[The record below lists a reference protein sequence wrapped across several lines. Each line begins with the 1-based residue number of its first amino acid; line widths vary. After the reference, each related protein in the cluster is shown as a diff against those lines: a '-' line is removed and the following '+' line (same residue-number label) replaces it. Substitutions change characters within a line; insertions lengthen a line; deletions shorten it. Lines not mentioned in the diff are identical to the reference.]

1 MYQVMYYVGLSGTVI
16 FFLLS
21 VILFFKKDIAKLL
34 GDVTGWNARHAI
46 KKENIQMKETA
57 IEGSFQTDAPVKPKR
72 PRKRKKQ
79 DRVTQ
84 LLVREEN
91 TEHLQEDEET
101 ALLSEEEATTLLA
114 ENEITD
120 VLSEEEATI
129 LLHTEEA
136 TELLHTEEATELLY
150 TEEATELLYTEEA
163 TELLYTEEATELL
176 HTEEATEL
184 LQVQDEPTDI
194 LYEDI
199 NISTEDGGSIL
210 DDAVESENLI
220 GDENST
226 VILSQ
231 KEQPMPDIFEVE
243 EDTTVI
249 HTEESI

>member
-91 TEHLQEDEET
+91 TEHLQADEET

-114 ENEITD
+114 DNEITD

-129 LLHTEEA
+129 LLHTDEA

-150 TEEATELLYTEEA
+150 TEEATELLH
-163 TELLYTEEATELL
+163 TEEATELL
-176 HTEEATEL
+176 HTDEATEL

-220 GDENST
+220 GDEDST

>member
-91 TEHLQEDEET
+91 TEHLQADEET

-129 LLHTEEA
+129 LLHTDEA

-150 TEEATELLYTEEA
+150 TEEATELLH
-163 TELLYTEEATELL
+163 TEEATELL
-176 HTEEATEL
+176 HTDEATEL

-210 DDAVESENLI
+210 DDAVEPENLI

>member
-114 ENEITD
+114 DNEITD

-129 LLHTEEA
+129 LLHTDEA
-136 TELLHTEEATELLY
+136 TELLHAEEATELLY
-150 TEEATELLYTEEA
+150 TEEATELLH
-163 TELLYTEEATELL
+163 TEEATELL

>member
-114 ENEITD
+114 DNEITD

-129 LLHTEEA
+129 LLHTDEA

-150 TEEATELLYTEEA
+150 TEEATELLHTEEA
-163 TELLYTEEATELL
+163 TELLY
-176 HTEEATEL
+176 TEEATEL

-210 DDAVESENLI
+210 DDAVEPENLI

>member
-91 TEHLQEDEET
+91 TEHLQADEET

-129 LLHTEEA
+129 LLHTDEATELLHTEEE

-150 TEEATELLYTEEA
+150 
-163 TELLYTEEATELL
+163 
-176 HTEEATEL
+176 TEEATEL

>member
-57 IEGSFQTDAPVKPKR
+57 IEGGFQTDAPVKPKR

-91 TEHLQEDEET
+91 TEHLQADEET

-129 LLHTEEA
+129 LLHTDEATELLHTEEA

-150 TEEATELLYTEEA
+150 TD
-163 TELLYTEEATELL
+163 
-176 HTEEATEL
+176 EATEL
-184 LQVQDEPTDI
+184 LQVQDESTDI

>member
-91 TEHLQEDEET
+91 TEHLQEDKET

-129 LLHTEEA
+129 LLHTDEA
-136 TELLHTEEATELLY
+136 TELLHTD
-150 TEEATELLYTEEA
+150 
-163 TELLYTEEATELL
+163 
-176 HTEEATEL
+176 EATEL

-210 DDAVESENLI
+210 DDAVEPENLI

>member
-91 TEHLQEDEET
+91 TEHLQADEET

-114 ENEITD
+114 DNEITD

-150 TEEATELLYTEEA
+150 TEEATELL
-163 TELLYTEEATELL
+163 
-176 HTEEATEL
+176 
-184 LQVQDEPTDI
+184 QVQDEPTDI

-210 DDAVESENLI
+210 DDAVEPENLI

>member
-57 IEGSFQTDAPVKPKR
+57 IEGGFQTDAPVKPKR

-91 TEHLQEDEET
+91 TEHLQADEET

-129 LLHTEEA
+129 LLHTDEATELLHTEEA

-150 TEEATELLYTEEA
+150 TD
-163 TELLYTEEATELL
+163 
-176 HTEEATEL
+176 EATEL

>member
-1 MYQVMYYVGLSGTVI
+1 M
-16 FFLLS
+16 
-21 VILFFKKDIAKLL
+21 
-34 GDVTGWNARHAI
+34 
-46 KKENIQMKETA
+46 
-57 IEGSFQTDAPVKPKR
+57 
-72 PRKRKKQ
+72 
-79 DRVTQ
+79 
-84 LLVREEN
+84 
-91 TEHLQEDEET
+91 
-101 ALLSEEEATTLLA
+101 
-114 ENEITD
+114 
-120 VLSEEEATI
+120 
-129 LLHTEEA
+129 
-136 TELLHTEEATELLY
+136 
-150 TEEATELLYTEEA
+150 
-163 TELLYTEEATELL
+163 LYTEEATELL
-176 HTEEATEL
+176 HTDEATEL

>member
-91 TEHLQEDEET
+91 TEHLQEDKET

-129 LLHTEEA
+129 LLHTDEA
-136 TELLHTEEATELLY
+136 T
-150 TEEATELLYTEEA
+150 
-163 TELLYTEEATELL
+163 
-176 HTEEATEL
+176 
-184 LQVQDEPTDI
+184 
-194 LYEDI
+194 
-199 NISTEDGGSIL
+199 
-210 DDAVESENLI
+210 
-220 GDENST
+220 
-226 VILSQ
+226 
-231 KEQPMPDIFEVE
+231 
-243 EDTTVI
+243 
-249 HTEESI
+249 

>member
-84 LLVREEN
+84 LLIREEN
-91 TEHLQEDEET
+91 TEHLQEDKET

-150 TEEATELLYTEEA
+150 TEEATELLH
-163 TELLYTEEATELL
+163 TEEATELL
-176 HTEEATEL
+176 HTDEATEL

>member
-57 IEGSFQTDAPVKPKR
+57 IEGGFQTDAPVKPKR

-91 TEHLQEDEET
+91 TEHLQADEET

-129 LLHTEEA
+129 LLHTDEATELLHTEEATELLHTEEA

-150 TEEATELLYTEEA
+150 TD
-163 TELLYTEEATELL
+163 
-176 HTEEATEL
+176 EATEL

>member
-129 LLHTEEA
+129 LLHTDEA
-136 TELLHTEEATELLY
+136 TELLH
-150 TEEATELLYTEEA
+150 
-163 TELLYTEEATELL
+163 TEEATELL

>member
-114 ENEITD
+114 DNEITD

-129 LLHTEEA
+129 LLHTDEATELLHTEEA
-136 TELLHTEEATELLY
+136 TELLHTEEATELLH
-150 TEEATELLYTEEA
+150 
-163 TELLYTEEATELL
+163 TEEATELL
-176 HTEEATEL
+176 HTDEATEL

-220 GDENST
+220 GDEDST

>member
-1 MYQVMYYVGLSGTVI
+1 MYQVMYYVGLAGTVI

-21 VILFFKKDIAKLL
+21 VILFFRKNIAKLL

-57 IEGSFQTDAPVKPKR
+57 IEGSFQTDDPVKPKR

-91 TEHLQEDEET
+91 TEPLQADEET
-101 ALLSEEEATTLLA
+101 VLLSKEDATTLLA

-120 VLSEEEATI
+120 VLSEDEATTM
-129 LLHTEEA
+129 LHTDE
-136 TELLHTEEATELLY
+136 T
-150 TEEATELLYTEEA
+150 
-163 TELLYTEEATELL
+163 
-176 HTEEATEL
+176 TEL
-184 LQVQDEPTDI
+184 LQVQDEATDILMMDEGTDVLTMDEATDI

-243 EDTTVI
+243 EDTTVT

>member
-91 TEHLQEDEET
+91 TEHLQADEET

-150 TEEATELLYTEEA
+150 TEEATELL
-163 TELLYTEEATELL
+163 
-176 HTEEATEL
+176 
-184 LQVQDEPTDI
+184 QVQDEPTDI

-210 DDAVESENLI
+210 DDAVEPENLI

>member
-114 ENEITD
+114 DNEITD

-150 TEEATELLYTEEA
+150 TEEATELL
-163 TELLYTEEATELL
+163 
-176 HTEEATEL
+176 
-184 LQVQDEPTDI
+184 QVQDEPTDI

-210 DDAVESENLI
+210 DDAVEPENLI

>member
-91 TEHLQEDEET
+91 TEHLQEDKET

-129 LLHTEEA
+129 LLHTDEA

-150 TEEATELLYTEEA
+150 TEEATELLH
-163 TELLYTEEATELL
+163 TEEATELL
-176 HTEEATEL
+176 HTDEATEL

>member
-136 TELLHTEEATELLY
+136 TELLHTEEATELLH
-150 TEEATELLYTEEA
+150 TEEATELLY
-163 TELLYTEEATELL
+163 
-176 HTEEATEL
+176 TEEATEL

-210 DDAVESENLI
+210 DDAVEPENLI

>member
-91 TEHLQEDEET
+91 TEHLQADEET

-129 LLHTEEA
+129 LLHAEEA

-150 TEEATELLYTEEA
+150 TEEATELL
-163 TELLYTEEATELL
+163 
-176 HTEEATEL
+176 HTDEATEL

>member
-114 ENEITD
+114 DNEITD

-129 LLHTEEA
+129 LLHTDEA

-150 TEEATELLYTEEA
+150 TEEATELLH
-163 TELLYTEEATELL
+163 TEEATELL
-176 HTEEATEL
+176 HTDEATEL

-210 DDAVESENLI
+210 DDAVEPENLI

>member
-91 TEHLQEDEET
+91 TEHLQADEET

-136 TELLHTEEATELLY
+136 TELLHTEEATELLH
-150 TEEATELLYTEEA
+150 
-163 TELLYTEEATELL
+163 TEEATELL
-176 HTEEATEL
+176 HTDEATEL

>member
-91 TEHLQEDEET
+91 TEHLQADEET

-129 LLHTEEA
+129 LLHAEEA

-163 TELLYTEEATELL
+163 TELL
-176 HTEEATEL
+176 HTDEATEL

>member
-150 TEEATELLYTEEA
+150 TEEATELL
-163 TELLYTEEATELL
+163 
-176 HTEEATEL
+176 
-184 LQVQDEPTDI
+184 QVQDEPTDI

-210 DDAVESENLI
+210 DDAVEPENLI

>member
-1 MYQVMYYVGLSGTVI
+1 MYQVMYYVGLAGTVI

-21 VILFFKKDIAKLL
+21 VILFFRKNIAKLL

-91 TEHLQEDEET
+91 TEPLQADEET
-101 ALLSEEEATTLLA
+101 VLLSEEEATTLLA

-120 VLSEEEATI
+120 VLSEDEATTM
-129 LLHTEEA
+129 LHTDET
-136 TELLHTEEATELLY
+136 TELLHTD
-150 TEEATELLYTEEA
+150 
-163 TELLYTEEATELL
+163 
-176 HTEEATEL
+176 EATEL
-184 LQVQDEPTDI
+184 LQVQDEATDILMMDEGTDVLTMDEATDI

-243 EDTTVI
+243 EDTTVT

>member
-129 LLHTEEA
+129 LLHTD
-136 TELLHTEEATELLY
+136 EATELLY
-150 TEEATELLYTEEA
+150 
-163 TELLYTEEATELL
+163 
-176 HTEEATEL
+176 TEEATEL

>member
-91 TEHLQEDEET
+91 TEHLQADEET

-129 LLHTEEA
+129 LLHTD
-136 TELLHTEEATELLY
+136 
-150 TEEATELLYTEEA
+150 EA

-176 HTEEATEL
+176 HTEEATELLHTDEATEL

-210 DDAVESENLI
+210 DDAVEPENLI

>member
-21 VILFFKKDIAKLL
+21 VILFFKKNIAKLL

-114 ENEITD
+114 DNEITD

-129 LLHTEEA
+129 LLHTD
-136 TELLHTEEATELLY
+136 
-150 TEEATELLYTEEA
+150 
-163 TELLYTEEATELL
+163 EATELL

-210 DDAVESENLI
+210 DDAVEPENLI

>member
-91 TEHLQEDEET
+91 TEHLQADEET

-136 TELLHTEEATELLY
+136 TELLHTEEATELLH
-150 TEEATELLYTEEA
+150 
-163 TELLYTEEATELL
+163 TEEATELL